1 MTNRCRSETTKAI
14 RDIDREILNT
24 LIKIR
29 VVTEKITEKLSQRK
43 GEGSYGKR

>member
-29 VVTEKITEKLSQRK
+29 VVTEKITEKLKAIERRS
-43 GEGSYGKR
+43 SYGKR